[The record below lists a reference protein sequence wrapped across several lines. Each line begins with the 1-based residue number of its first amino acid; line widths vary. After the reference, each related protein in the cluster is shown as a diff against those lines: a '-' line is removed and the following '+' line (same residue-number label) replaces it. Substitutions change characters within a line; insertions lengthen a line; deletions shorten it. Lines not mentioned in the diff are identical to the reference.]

1 MAKDKRMIAIGYA
14 ILAAVFY
21 AVNVPVSKVLLRE
34 VGPTTMAAL
43 LYLGAG
49 VGIGMLSL
57 FSRNSWEKSEPL
69 SKKDLPYVIGMIVLD
84 IAAPIFL
91 MLGIS
96 YGSSANASLL
106 GNFEIVATTLIALFI
121 FREAVSKRLWAAIAL
136 ITLSS
141 ILLSFEGT
149 DSFRFSYGSLFVL
162 LATVCW
168 GFENNCTRNI
178 ASKSTYEIVVL
189 KGIFSGL
196 GSLLIAFIMRET
208 MPGTGYAVVAL
219 LLGFVSYG
227 LSIFLYVRAQRVLG
241 AAKTSAY
248 YAVAPFV
255 GAFLSFVF
263 LKEQLSWKYLTA
275 LAVMIAGSA
284 LVVVD
289 TLIRQHAHQHVHTFT
304 HTHDGSTHTHTV
316 VHTHEH
322 NHYVT
327 DSKHGHHHSNKELEG
342 LPGTTHF

>member
-327 DSKHGHHHSNKELEG
+327 DSKHGHHHSNKDLEG